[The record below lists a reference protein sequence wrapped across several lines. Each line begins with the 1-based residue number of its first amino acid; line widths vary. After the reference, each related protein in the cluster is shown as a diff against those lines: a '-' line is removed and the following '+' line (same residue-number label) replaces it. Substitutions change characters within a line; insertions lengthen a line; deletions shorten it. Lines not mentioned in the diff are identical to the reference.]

1 MKDAIKMMESKMTK
15 ESIQKAKAIAER
27 EALSVRLSLLR
38 EKQGKSQSNIENFSQ
53 TSVSRLERRKDMKI
67 STLIEYL
74 DSLGM
79 GVEIKA
85 YPKSRRKNEQE
96 EILLRV

>member
-85 YPKSRRKNEQE
+85 YPKSRRKNAQE